1 MRPCTPG
8 GIHHRRSGWPF
19 RLVLPVRQPQRGR
32 AALARPSR
40 PGGRRLACLRK
51 PKAPRAPTAG
61 GSSTDEL
68 AWAAC
73 SLAIRQNSPGEE
85 VRIPF
90 RALQR
95 AALGLRRRKRE
106 RPPSN
111 QRPWPAGFSAAAAR
125 HGALR
130 VPEAPI
136 EAPSPSLR
144 LAASAGNPLANA
156 VSKREP
162 DGERRHEIKYQG
174 THGYRPGNDHQIL
187 SALNNGKM

>member
-19 RLVLPVRQPQRGR
+19 RLVLPVRQPQQDR
-32 AALARPSR
+32 AALARPFR

-51 PKAPRAPTAG
+51 PKAPRTPTAG

-68 AWAAC
+68 AWAAR

-95 AALGLRRRKRE
+95 AALSLGRRKRE
-106 RPPSN
+106 RPPSK
-111 QRPWPAGFSAAAAR
+111 QRPCPQGSR
-125 HGALR
+125 PRLQLTMR
-130 VPEAPI
+130 QVDQKPPSR
-136 EAPSPSLR
+136 PSSPSLR
-144 LAASAGNPLANA
+144 VTASAGNPLANA
-156 VSKREP
+156 VS
-162 DGERRHEIKYQG
+162 ERKS
-174 THGYRPGNDHQIL
+174 D
-187 SALNNGKM
+187 